1 MNAFCCYSKAEMD
14 TGLKDK
20 VVLLTGSSEGIARA
34 AAERFAA
41 EGARLAM
48 CSRSETKL
56 HKAVEDIRARHNSEI
71 LADAVDVTSFDAM
84 QQFVK
89 KVAERFGRID
99 VCLANSGGPPAKN
112 FLSIEIEE
120 WRRNTDLIFL
130 SVVNLAKAV
139 IPYMQ
144 KSGAGHFIAVTSTS
158 VKGPIPDLVMSNAI
172 RPAVVGLLK
181 SLSVEFGK
189 HNITFNNVAPG
200 YTATERLNELAGT
213 RALAANVSMGE
224 IQQKWSEEIPLGRLA
239 RPEEVADAIV
249 WLASDRAS
257 YVTGQTILVDGGR
270 YPGVA

>member
-1 MNAFCCYSKAEMD
+1 ME
-14 TGLKDK
+14 TGLKNK
-20 VVLLTGSSEGIARA
+20 VVLLTASSEGIARA

-48 CSRSETKL
+48 CSRNESKL
-56 HKAVEDIRARHNSEI
+56 RKAAEEIQARHKVEI
-71 LADAVDVTSFDAM
+71 FFQPLDVTDFAAT
-84 QQFVK
+84 QLFVR
-89 KVAERFGRID
+89 KVAERFVRID

-112 FLSIEIEE
+112 FLSIEIDE
-120 WRRNTDLIFL
+120 WRKSIDLIFL
-130 SVVNLAKAV
+130 SAVNLAKSV

-144 KSGAGHFIAVTSTS
+144 KSGGGRFIAITSTS
-158 VKGPIPDLVMSNAI
+158 VKGPIPDLVMSNAV

-189 HNITFNNVAPG
+189 YNITFNNVAPG

-213 RALAANVSMGE
+213 RALAANVSIEE
-224 IQQKWSEEIPLGRLA
+224 IHRKWSEEIPLRRLA

>member
-1 MNAFCCYSKAEMD
+1 MD
-14 TGLKDK
+14 SGLKNK
-20 VVLLTGSSEGIARA
+20 VVLLTGSSEGIGRA

-56 HKAVEDIRARHNSEI
+56 HKAAEDIRTLHNSEI
-71 LADAVDVTSFDAM
+71 LVEAVDVTNFDAI

-89 KVAERFGRID
+89 EVAENFGSID

-112 FLSIEIEE
+112 FLSIELEE
-120 WRRNTDLIFL
+120 WRRNTDLIFI
-130 SVVNLAKAV
+130 SVINLAKAV

-144 KSGAGHFIAVTSTS
+144 KTGGGRFIAVTSTS

-189 HNITFNNVAPG
+189 RNITFNNVAPG

-213 RALAANVSMGE
+213 RALAANVSIDE
-224 IQQKWSEEIPLGRLA
+224 IHEKWSEEIPMRRLA

>member
-1 MNAFCCYSKAEMD
+1 MES
-14 TGLKDK
+14 GLKNK
-20 VVLLTGSSEGIARA
+20 VALLTGSSDGIARA
-34 AAERFAA
+34 AAEAFAA

-48 CSRSETKL
+48 CARNEAKL
-56 HKAVEDIRARHNSEI
+56 RKAADELKARHNVEVF
-71 LADAVDVTSFDAM
+71 AEAVDVTDSPAM
-84 QQFVK
+84 QAFVRR
-89 KVAERFGRID
+89 VAERFGRID

-112 FLSIEIEE
+112 FLSIELEE
-120 WRRNTDLIFL
+120 WRKNVDLIFL
-130 SVVNLAKAV
+130 SVVNLAKSV

-144 KSGAGHFIAVTSTS
+144 KNGGGRFIAITSTS
-158 VKGPIPDLVMSNAI
+158 VKGPIPDLVMSNAV

-181 SLSVEFGK
+181 SLSLDFGRDK
-189 HNITFNNVAPG
+189 ITFNNVAPG

-213 RALAANVSMGE
+213 RALAANVS
-224 IQQKWSEEIPLGRLA
+224 IRDIHDKWSQEIPLRRLA